1 MKLAFSI
8 GMRFLKKSK
17 GQTLLIIIGIIIG
30 VAVQVF
36 VGSLIDGLQF
46 SLVDGTI
53 GSQPHITIIDEE
65 ASETFTEADDLIEA
79 LDVFSNK
86 EEIDKICRV

>member
-8 GMRFLKKSK
+8 AMRFLKFSK
-17 GQTLLIIIGIIIG
+17 VQTFVIVVGIVIG

-53 GSQPHITIIDEE
+53 GSSPHITILAEE
-65 ASETFTEADDLIEA
+65 KGETFEEDDA
-79 LDVFSNK
+79 LV
-86 EEIDKICRV
+86 